1 MTSSNQRVQRIETNK
16 KLEGRLEKLGAREI
30 FLWKA
35 MVLQDESLF
44 AEVYDL
50 IYCDNPRLAW
60 HAAWVI
66 DHVSE
71 DAPEKLEP
79 FVPELIEH
87 LPKLKS
93 SSLRRH
99 FTRMLIRQV
108 IPENLLGKLVDVLYD
123 LLSPS
128 EAIAVRANAL
138 QLLYQIALKE
148 PGLKSELI
156 TVTESILEEEL
167 TPGMMSK
174 GKRILKSLRIQ

>member
-1 MTSSNQRVQRIETNK
+1 MTSSNQREQRIETTK
-16 KLEGRLEKLGAREI
+16 KLEGKLKIPGVREI
-30 FLWKA
+30 YLWKA

-66 DHVSE
+66 DHASE
-71 DAPEKLEP
+71 DAPDKLEP
-79 FVPELIEH
+79 YVPEMIEH

-93 SSLRRH
+93 SSLKRH
-99 FTRMLIRQV
+99 FTRMLISQD
-108 IPENLLGKLVDVLYD
+108 IPENLLGMLIDMLYD

-138 QLLYQIALKE
+138 QLLYQIALRE

-156 TVTESILEEEL
+156 IVTESILEEEL
-167 TPGMMSK
+167 TPGMLSK